1 MANVQLGCLLGKL
14 STLLVPTWTPLSARS
29 AAFSDPAQT
38 VLSSLSTPSQL
49 PTRAPL
55 LVSLYAAPSRHPLD
69 TFLCHSP
76 LSGQLPIEFYT
87 QQWLLEISVQ
97 GEFGFLCTTEAGVL
111 FFTPLP
117 LSHPLFRLFFLLLI
131 LCGPLFAL
139 LLANCLL
146 FCRQMRVQA
155 GQPQKRSRSRS
166 GSRS

>member
-14 STLLVPTWTPLSARS
+14 STLLVPTCTPLSARS

-38 VLSSLSTPSQL
+38 VLSSLSIPSQL

-97 GEFGFLCTTEAGVL
+97 GELGFLCTTEAGVL
-111 FFTPLP
+111 FYSPPSLIP
-117 LSHPLFRLFFLLLI
+117 SLSLVCSFFCLFSV
-131 LCGPLFAL
+131 AL
-139 LLANCLL
+139 CLL
-146 FCRQMRVQA
+146 CCWQTVYYFVDKCVFKLDSPRDGA
-155 GQPQKRSRSRS
+155 GT
-166 GSRS
+166 GAGG